1 MTDATNTI
9 NKEKKRLHD
18 LYEGISFLCLSDE
31 LTVHFASA
39 EFAELSDCS
48 KEPMPL
54 SACNAL
60 KEHEP
65 LIREKIAELEDEKLH
80 TFFKLT
86 VNGEEK
92 LCHITKGLAG
102 RTRYVL
108 CLSESEAN
116 LFDTFSTIIDF
127 ISSIM
132 GTSSFADF
140 MLPTV
145 ITNNGIIYYC
155 NDAFT
160 EATGYRLRQLYGMK
174 LSKIAIGDSK
184 GIVEQIE
191 NGDYISQALY
201 ASFLTQREENFNAWI
216 HTTHFNSGAGLLHI
230 LYDRKQELHNS
241 RLLDMFSSVADC
253 IDEGVCI
260 FDSQTYEPFW
270 INQAFETLTGYD
282 IEHIKPV
289 FDYLRKF
296 ESEFESH
303 ISDHEYWYKMDTIS
317 TSYGAEFCAEMHIHK
332 LRGKYMCLCIEN
344 SNEKL
349 QAAQI
354 LNSFKTTDYLTGL
367 DNAISFRKVLQEEY
381 DKCATQPDCISLAMF
396 SVENYN
402 DLVFH
407 VSPTAADEILKLTA
421 LRAKT
426 FAKNKEGYISR
437 LGEYRFA
444 MLFRTN
450 GDEQSYDIMDEFMQY
465 MDVPVVYDGIN
476 YHLKIN
482 AGVCTYPGFASEM
495 STLYST
501 TTSLLNSAILNNKSG
516 YACLSQEVDVFF
528 TPYISTFEA
537 EMDSSIDNDDFT
549 VRYLPIY
556 DREDANKVVAIEAFM
571 RTKSERIQNAV
582 SASFMGEVNTSGAII
597 QIGYKV
603 IENIIAHLASW
614 LSESKKIIPVYIN
627 LSSIQ
632 LSDENLGSFIANT
645 LAKYR
650 VPCRFIRLQVHFD
663 EVKYNPVE
671 TIQKLV
677 KLRTHGLS
685 PSVAYFNGSS
695 QFLEKLCSMGL
706 SCLKIEK
713 SFLSDEAEKEKML
726 KLIDIARKYSV
737 EIYISGIETIDQ
749 LNSAKKCNVDC
760 MQGYLFSTP
769 VSIEFLGEMIK

>member
-1 MTDATNTI
+1 MTDAITTV

-18 LYEGISFLCLSDE
+18 LYGGISFLCLNQD
-31 LTVHFASA
+31 LTIHFASA
-39 EFAELSDCS
+39 EFPELEDCT
-48 KEPMPL
+48 KESMPL
-54 SACNAL
+54 SSCNLLKDHEAL
-60 KEHEP
+60 IK
-65 LIREKIAELEDEKLH
+65 EKIAELENDKFH
-80 TFFKLT
+80 IFFKISSD
-86 VNGEEK
+86 GEEK

-102 RTRYVL
+102 RTRYVI
-108 CLSESEAN
+108 CIAGSEAS
-116 LFDTFSTIIDF
+116 LPDTFSKIVDF

-140 MLPTV
+140 TLPTV
-145 ITNNGIIYYC
+145 ITKNGIIYYC

-160 EATGYRLRQLYGMK
+160 ESTGYRLRQLYGMK
-174 LSKIAIGDSK
+174 LSKIALGDSRAV
-184 GIVEQIE
+184 VEQIE
-191 NGDYISQALY
+191 SGAYISQSLY
-201 ASFLTQREENFNAWI
+201 ASFLTQNEESFNAWI
-216 HTTHFNSGAGLLHI
+216 HTAHFNSGAGLLHI
-230 LYDRKQELHNS
+230 FYDRKHELHNS
-241 RLLDMFSSVADC
+241 HLLDLFTSVADC
-253 IDEGVCI
+253 VDEGICI
-260 FDSQTYEPFW
+260 FDSQTHQPFW
-270 INQAFETLTGYD
+270 INQAFEALTGYD
-282 IEHIKPV
+282 IEHIQPI
-289 FDYLRKF
+289 FDYLKKF
-296 ESEFESH
+296 EHEFESH
-303 ISDHEYWYKMDTIS
+303 ISDHEYWYRMDTIN
-317 TSYGAEFCAEMHIHK
+317 TAYGAEFCAEMHIHK
-332 LRGKYMCLCIEN
+332 LRGKFMCLCLEN

-381 DKCATQPDCISLAMF
+381 NKCATQPDCVSLAMF

-402 DLVFH
+402 DLIFH
-407 VSPTAADEILKLTA
+407 VSPNAADEILKLTA

-426 FAKNKEGYISR
+426 FVKNKNGYISR
-437 LGEYRFA
+437 LGEYRFS
-444 MLFRTN
+444 MLFRTI

-501 TTSLLNSAILNNKSG
+501 TNSLLNSAILNKKSG

-528 TPYISTFEA
+528 KPYISAFEA

-556 DREDANKVVAIEAFM
+556 DREDTNKIVAIEAFM
-571 RTKSERIQNAV
+571 RTKSERIQTAV

-632 LSDENLGSFIANT
+632 LSDENLGNFIANT

-671 TIQKLV
+671 TIQKLI
-677 KLRTHGLS
+677 KLRSHGLN
-685 PSVAYFNGSS
+685 PSVAYFNGSA

-713 SFLSDEAEKEKML
+713 SFLATEEAKEKMF
-726 KLIDIARKYSV
+726 KLIEIARKYGTEV
-737 EIYISGIETIDQ
+737 YISGIETIDQ
-749 LNSAKKCNVDC
+749 LENAKKCNVDC